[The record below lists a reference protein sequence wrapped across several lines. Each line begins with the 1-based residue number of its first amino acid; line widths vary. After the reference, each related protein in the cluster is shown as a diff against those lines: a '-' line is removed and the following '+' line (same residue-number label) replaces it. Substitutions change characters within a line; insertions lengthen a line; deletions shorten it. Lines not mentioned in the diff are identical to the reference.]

1 MDPLMISV
9 SGIRGIV
16 GGSLKPEVI
25 MKFCSAFGTL
35 LNKGRVVVGRDTR
48 VSGLMAKHAVFSG
61 LIATGTE
68 IIDLGITTTPSVAIL
83 VEELGVDGGVMI
95 SASHNPIQWN
105 ALKFFGSDGMLLNNK
120 QSEKLVS
127 LYESEDYNYVD
138 WIKLRE
144 PMEEHRTEE
153 IHIRRV
159 FELINV
165 ERIRKCKFKVIVDSA
180 NGGGASITRNMLSQ
194 LNCVLTELNFDQHG
208 YFEHDP
214 EPNAENLKE
223 LCAMAQA
230 GGYDIGFAQDPD
242 ADRLAVV
249 SEQGEFIGE
258 EYTLAMGAKYL
269 LSENP
274 TDIVV
279 NLSTSRM
286 VDDVAAEYGRTVY
299 RSPVGEANV
308 VELMQKKKCGF
319 GGEGNGGVIDAR
331 AHYGRDS
338 LVGIALILDWMAG
351 SGKTVSELIR
361 DIPKYHM
368 IKEKMNIPA
377 DKTQQ
382 VIGTLKEDIVSPKQD
397 VSDGLRLDWEDRWIH
412 LRPSNTEPVLRL
424 IAEARTREDA
434 RSMIEE
440 FKSKIVELS

>member
-214 EPNAENLKE
+214 EPNAEN
-223 LCAMAQA
+223 
-230 GGYDIGFAQDPD
+230 
-242 ADRLAVV
+242 
-249 SEQGEFIGE
+249 
-258 EYTLAMGAKYL
+258 
-269 LSENP
+269 
-274 TDIVV
+274 
-279 NLSTSRM
+279 
-286 VDDVAAEYGRTVY
+286 
-299 RSPVGEANV
+299 
-308 VELMQKKKCGF
+308 
-319 GGEGNGGVIDAR
+319 
-331 AHYGRDS
+331 
-338 LVGIALILDWMAG
+338 
-351 SGKTVSELIR
+351 
-361 DIPKYHM
+361 
-368 IKEKMNIPA
+368 IK
-377 DKTQQ
+377 
-382 VIGTLKEDIVSPKQD
+382 
-397 VSDGLRLDWEDRWIH
+397 
-412 LRPSNTEPVLRL
+412 
-424 IAEARTREDA
+424 
-434 RSMIEE
+434 
-440 FKSKIVELS
+440 